1 MAKGRF
7 GKLMLALAAVGP
19 GLFLIAYNIGTGS
32 IITMAKAGA
41 DYGMSLFW
49 TLLLS
54 CIFTYILMVAYG
66 QVTLVTGNTA
76 LNNIKNHFPRIGR
89 GLAIYI
95 MIALIIGELL
105 ALMGIMGIVADLL
118 QEAIRMLS
126 GGIMVSTLAITLV
139 LIVLLTL
146 LLWRG
151 RYQVFEKLLTVLVL
165 LMAFCFIYVF
175 FAVKP
180 DFKEVVLGMVPQIPQ
195 QKGALGLIAAMVGTT
210 CSAAV
215 FVVRSI
221 VVAEKGWNIDHLQ
234 AEKKDA
240 MVSAAMMLFL
250 SAMIMAVAAGT
261 LHLMNLHV
269 TDTLELIQLFEPIG
283 GKVAAFILIAG
294 ISGAALSTVFPIVL
308 IAPWL
313 IADYANRPRD
323 IKSPMFRILGI
334 AGLCFGLGLQF
345 IDQRPPAMMI
355 FSQAFQ
361 AFILPAVTVP
371 ILYLI
376 NKKELMREH
385 VASSRM
391 NIGIFCVLL
400 FGLITSYFAVAE
412 LLN

>member
-1 MAKGRF
+1 MGNT
-7 GKLMLALAAVGP
+7 KLNKVLLALGTVGP

-49 TLLLS
+49 TLALS
-54 CIFTYILMVAYG
+54 CIFTYVLMVAYG
-66 QVTLVTGNTA
+66 QVTLVSGKTA
-76 LNNIKNHFPRIGR
+76 LNNIKNHFPLIGK

-118 QEAIRMLS
+118 QEAIRMLT
-126 GGIMVSTLAITLV
+126 GGTLVSTLAITLV

-180 DFKEVVLGMVPQIPQ
+180 DLKEVFQGMIPQIPAG
-195 QKGALGLIAAMVGTT
+195 KGTLGLIAAMVGTT

-221 VVAEKGWNIDHLQ
+221 VVAEKGWDISHLET
-234 AEKKDA
+234 EKKDA
-240 MVSAAMMLFL
+240 LVSATMMLFL
-250 SAMIMAVAAGT
+250 SAIIMAVAAGT
-261 LHLMNLHV
+261 LHVMGLHV

-294 ISGAALSTVFPIVL
+294 ITGAALSTVFPIVL

-313 IADYANRPRD
+313 IADYSNRPRD
-323 IKSPMFRILGI
+323 IRSPLFRILGV

-361 AFILPAVTVP
+361 AFILPAVTIP
-371 ILYLI
+371 ILLLI
-376 NKKELMREH
+376 NTKSLMHQH
-385 VASSRM
+385 VASTRM
-391 NIGIFCVLL
+391 NIGIVCVLL
-400 FGLITSYFAVAE
+400 FGLLTSYFAVAE

>member
-1 MAKGRF
+1 MNNSIIK
-7 GKLMLALAAVGP
+7 KILIALAAVGP

-49 TLLLS
+49 TLVLS
-54 CIFTYILMVAYG
+54 CLFTYVLMVAYG
-66 QVTLVTGNTA
+66 QVTLVTEKTA
-76 LNNIKNHFPRIGR
+76 LFNIRTYFPRIGK

-118 QEAIRMLS
+118 QEAVRMVT
-126 GGIMVSTLAITLV
+126 GGTMISTLVITVV
-139 LIVLLTL
+139 LIILLIA
-146 LLWRG
+146 LLWHG
-151 RYQVFEKLLTVLVL
+151 QYQLFEKILTVLVL
-165 LMAFCFIYVF
+165 LMAFCFLYVF
-175 FAVKP
+175 IAVRP
-180 DFKEVVLGMVPQIPQ
+180 DLGEIFNGMIP
-195 QKGALGLIAAMVGTT
+195 GIPEGEGTMGLIAAMVGTT

-215 FVVRSI
+215 FIVRSI
-221 VVAEKGWNIDHLQ
+221 VVSEKGWNISHLKT
-234 AEKKDA
+234 EKRDA
-240 MVSAAMMLFL
+240 FVTAAMMLFL
-250 SAMIMAVAAGT
+250 SAVIMAVAAGT
-261 LHLMNLHV
+261 LHIMGLHV
-269 TDTLELIQLFEPIG
+269 TDTLELIHLFEPMG

-313 IADYANRPRD
+313 IADYNSKDRD

-334 AGLCFGLGLQF
+334 TGLCFGLGLQF

-361 AFILPAVTVP
+361 ALILPAVTVP

-376 NKKELMREH
+376 NSRSLMGEH
-385 VASSRM
+385 SASPIM
-391 NIGIFCVLL
+391 NFGIVCVLL
-400 FGLITSYFAVAE
+400 FGLLTSYFAVAE
-412 LLN
+412 LIN

>member
-1 MAKGRF
+1 MSNNRIKKIVMALGT
-7 GKLMLALAAVGP
+7 VGP

-54 CIFTYILMVAYG
+54 CIFTYVLMVAYG
-66 QVTLVTGNTA
+66 QVTLVSGRTA
-76 LNNIKNHFPRIGR
+76 LYNIKTHFPWFGR

-118 QEAIRMLS
+118 QEAVRMLS
-126 GGIMVSTLAITLV
+126 GGAMVSTLIITLV
-139 LIVLLTL
+139 LIVLLTM
-146 LLWRG
+146 LLWHG
-151 RYQVFEKLLTVLVL
+151 RYQLFERILTILVL
-165 LMAFCFIYVF
+165 LMAFCFMYVF
-175 FAVKP
+175 ISVRP
-180 DFKEVVLGMVPQIPQ
+180 DITEIVAGMVPKVPGGQ
-195 QKGALGLIAAMVGTT
+195 GALGLIAAMVGTT

-215 FVVRSI
+215 FIVRSI
-221 VVAEKGWNIDHLQ
+221 VVSEKGWDITNLKT
-234 AEKKDA
+234 EKKDA
-240 MVSAAMMLFL
+240 LVSAGMMLFL
-250 SAMIMAVAAGT
+250 SAVIMAVAAGT
-261 LHLMNLHV
+261 LHIMGLHV
-269 TDTLELIQLFEPIG
+269 TDTLELIHLFEPIG

-294 ISGAALSTVFPIVL
+294 ITGAALSTVFPIVL

-313 IADYANRPRD
+313 IADYASKPRD

-334 AGLCFGLGLQF
+334 TGLFFGLGLQF

-376 NKKELMREH
+376 NKKPLMGDH
-385 VASSRM
+385 SASARM
-391 NIGIFCVLL
+391 NLGIVCVLL
-400 FGLITSYFAVAE
+400 FGLLTSYFAVAE